1 MKKSTPW
8 LIGILAALITFV
20 SLFSFFGH
28 HHHLKDHR
36 WECYAW
42 QKNNA
47 ERPQDQTNNLMH
59 SWRHSND
66 KASQHWHQL
75 KKPWDRNEKH
85 SGK

>member
-1 MKKSTPW
+1 MKKSTFW
-8 LIGILAALITFV
+8 LTGILTGVITFV

-47 ERPQDQTNNLMH
+47 
-59 SWRHSND
+59 
-66 KASQHWHQL
+66 
-75 KKPWDRNEKH
+75 
-85 SGK
+85 